1 MREIFILLGLWLR
14 SNVVSVLISLI
25 SGSVRFMWAHL
36 NIIAIFSFG
45 NGQIVFLSLSS
56 SVYWLKEERRVSVPS
71 IGPVLPLHRVP

>member
-1 MREIFILLGLWLR
+1 MGKTSFFSASRLR
-14 SNVVSVLISLI
+14 SNVVSVLISVI
-25 SGSVRFMWAHL
+25 SGSVRSHACTS
-36 NIIAIFSFG
+36 NIAIFSFG